1 MLLGLSLLA
10 INPSLVRAQDYPSK
24 TITIVVPL
32 AAGTGMDI
40 IARLYGEQLAQRLGK
55 PAIIENKPG
64 AGFTLATQT
73 ALSATAD
80 GHTLLVGAP
89 ANLAYNQTLYKQLPF
104 DPERDLL
111 PISHYL
117 TSPFIL
123 VVNPSLPVHSAAE
136 FIKYAKGRSTPL
148 SYSSPAGG
156 GVPHFA
162 VEVMKQRFGLQLTHV
177 PYRSSPQSI
186 MDVASG
192 HIDFAFAEAGASLA
206 LIRDSK
212 LRALAVSSPQRLPA
226 HPLIPLFAET
236 IGAGDFEIVAW
247 HMLVARAGT
256 PKPIVERLSAV
267 NSIPTARYS
276 RQTAAAPLPDDPR
289 PKRTALLNDSRLSSQ
304 IEWMAVLDMER
315 ARHAKSTRPNFW
327 LCALPVETNSRLH
340 QRRDVRCDRV
350 SQALEGI
357 AALEH

>member
-1 MLLGLSLLA
+1 MRRRDFVSLLSGAAAWPLAARAQWLGHCVLLGLSLLA

-55 PAIIENKPG
+55 PVIIENKPG

-73 ALSATAD
+73 ALSASAD

-89 ANLAYNQTLYKQLPF
+89 ANLSYNQTLYKQLPF
-104 DPERDLL
+104 DPEKDLL

-136 FIKYAKGRSTPL
+136 FIKYAKERSTPL

-206 LIRDSK
+206 LIRDGK
-212 LRALAVSSPQRLPA
+212 LRALAVSSAHRLPA
-226 HPLIPLFAET
+226 HPLIPLFSEAT
-236 IGAGDFEIVAW
+236 GTGDFEIVAW

-256 PKPIVERLSAV
+256 PKPIVERLSAEMKQIMSAPEMQQRIS
-267 NSIPTARYS
+267 NMGLIPLDPPSIAETELYVRSETTKWRTMLTAIGL
-276 RQTAAAPLPDDPR
+276 AG
-289 PKRTALLNDSRLSSQ
+289 SQ
-304 IEWMAVLDMER
+304 
-315 ARHAKSTRPNFW
+315 
-327 LCALPVETNSRLH
+327 
-340 QRRDVRCDRV
+340 
-350 SQALEGI
+350 
-357 AALEH
+357 